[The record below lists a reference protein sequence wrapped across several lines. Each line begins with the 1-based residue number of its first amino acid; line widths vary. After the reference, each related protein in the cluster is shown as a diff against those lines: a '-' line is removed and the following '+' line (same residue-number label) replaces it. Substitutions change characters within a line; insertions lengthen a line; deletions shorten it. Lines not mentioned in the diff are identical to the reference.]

1 MEIEELI
8 YEIKEFSKKIQT
20 INLQCKNGYKFKEEL
35 NSNDGKNTYNLYLS
49 YGKINIEKISINTVH
64 KQSNKVIV
72 RLDLGNQRHI
82 NPDGT
87 IITSDHIHIYKDGY
101 DEKFAYTL
109 DSNEFKSLFP
119 DRKDRTALLKAYLE
133 FIKVMSIPKITE
145 RYSF

>member
-1 MEIEELI
+1 M
-8 YEIKEFSKKIQT
+8 
-20 INLQCKNGYKFKEEL
+20 
-35 NSNDGKNTYNLYLS
+35 
-49 YGKINIEKISINTVH
+49 
-64 KQSNKVIV
+64 

-101 DEKFAYTL
+101 DEKFAYAL

-119 DRKDRTALLKAYLE
+119 DTKDRTALLKAYLE
-133 FIKVMSIPKITE
+133 FIKVISIPKITE